1 VARNVVAA
9 GHCRLLLHDEVF
21 DLDEPAM
28 VDAGQAH
35 DLPWPLRRVL
45 AALGFQY
52 LHLRTFASHAGR
64 LDMAEGNALDAD
76 ALDAGAVSAVERGEA
91 IALR

>member
-1 VARNVVAA
+1 V
-9 GHCRLLLHDEVF
+9 L

-28 VDAGQAH
+28 VDAGEAQ

-52 LHLRTFASHAGR
+52 LNLRTFASHAGS
-64 LDMAEGNALDAD
+64 LEMAQGD
-76 ALDAGAVSAVERGEA
+76 ALEAEASNAEVVSAVERDEA
-91 IALR
+91 MALR